1 MASPHVAVV
10 GGGIAGLAAAFE
22 IARRDCRV
30 SVFER
35 GAVAGGLIRTDYLQ
49 GFVLE
54 GGPDGFLIKK
64 RGAAE
69 LCAELGLTARLVETL
84 RPRRAFVLKNGTL
97 HPLPDGAVLGV
108 PTRVGAFV
116 RSGLISPVGRIRVLA
131 DLLLPASVNTD
142 ADDPSVGAVLRQRL
156 GDEVVDWMVEP
167 ILGGIHAG
175 DIDRLSARS
184 TLPAALNARSIVR
197 ELRRNRTEHDDGGP
211 FRSFPRGM
219 RELVDAL
226 VAALPESCVRCHADV
241 AEVIGVT
248 PPRLRLTTGESVEP
262 DGIVLATPA
271 PAAAEL
277 LASVDTEAAALCR
290 ELRHVSVATVSLG
303 YERSAVQHPLAG
315 SGFVVP
321 AAEQRSA
328 LLACTWASSKWPDR
342 APAGHV
348 LLRAYFGGV
357 RKPDVLGLSDD
368 DLVTRAHDELSR
380 LLGLGRPPHLAH
392 VTRWPLGSPQ
402 HDVGH
407 ASRVRA
413 LADRLARQPG
423 LAVVGAS
430 YRATGIPDVIADA
443 RRVAARLADRLRA
456 NW

>member
-22 IARRDCRV
+22 LARRDCRV

-35 GAVAGGLIRTDYLQ
+35 SAVAGGLIRTDYVQ
-49 GFVLE
+49 GFVVE
-54 GGPDGFLIKK
+54 GGPDGFLMKK

-84 RPRRAFVLKNGTL
+84 PPRRAFVLRNGTL
-97 HPLPDGAVLGV
+97 RPLPDGAVLGV

-116 RSGLISPVGRIRVLA
+116 RSGLISPVGRIRALA
-131 DLLLPASVNTD
+131 DLLLPASVNTV
-142 ADDPSVGAVLRQRL
+142 ADDRSIGSVLRRRL

-175 DIDRLSARS
+175 DVDRLSARS
-184 TLPAALNARSIVR
+184 TLPAALHARSIVR
-197 ELRRNRTEHDDGGP
+197 ALRRTPTEQDNGGP
-211 FRSFPRGM
+211 FRSFPQGM
-219 RELVDAL
+219 RELVNGV
-226 VAALPESCVRCHADV
+226 VAALPEGWVRCNAAV
-241 AEVIGVT
+241 AGFIGVN
-248 PPRLRLTTGESVEP
+248 PQRLRLSTDETVEA

-277 LASVDTEAAALCR
+277 LASVDAEAAALCR
-290 ELRHVSVATVSLG
+290 DLRHVSVATVSLG
-303 YERSAVQHPLAG
+303 YERDAVLHPLAG
-315 SGFVVP
+315 TGFVVP
-321 AAEQRSA
+321 AAEQRSV
-328 LLACTWASSKWPDR
+328 LLACTWASSKWPGR

-348 LLRAYFGGV
+348 LLRAYFGGA

-368 DLVTRAHDELSR
+368 ALVTRAHEELSR
-380 LLGLGRPPHLAH
+380 LLGLARPPHLAH
-392 VTRWPLGSPQ
+392 VVRWPLGSPQ

-407 ASRVRA
+407 ASKVRA
-413 LADRLARQPG
+413 LDDRLARQPG

-430 YRATGIPDVIADA
+430 YRATGIPDVITDA
-443 RRVAARLADRLRA
+443 RRVAAGLADRLHA

>member
-10 GGGIAGLAAAFE
+10 GGGIAGLAAAYE
-22 IARRDCRV
+22 LARRDCRV

-35 GAVAGGLIRTDYLQ
+35 SAFAGGLIRTEYVH
-49 GFVLE
+49 GFVVE
-54 GGPDGFLIKK
+54 AGPDGFLMRK

-69 LCAELGLTARLVETL
+69 LCEELGLTARLVETL
-84 RPRRAFVLKNGTL
+84 PPRRAFVLRNGSL
-97 HPLPDGAVLGV
+97 HPLPDGAVLGI

-116 RSGLISPVGRIRVLA
+116 QSGLISPVGRIRALA
-131 DLLLPASVNTD
+131 DLVLPASVNVD
-142 ADDPSVGAVLRQRL
+142 ADDRSVGGVLRPRL

-184 TLPAALNARSIVR
+184 TLPAALNARSVVR
-197 ELRRNRTEHDDGGP
+197 ELRRNRTEPANGGP
-211 FRSFPRGM
+211 FRSFPQGM
-219 RELVDAL
+219 RELVEG
-226 VAALPESCVRCHADV
+226 VVSALPEGCVRCNAGV
-241 AEVIGVT
+241 AEIVGVN
-248 PPRLRLTTGESVEP
+248 PRCLRLNTGESVTP

-290 ELRHVSVATVSLG
+290 ELRHVSVATASLG
-303 YERSAVQHPLAG
+303 YERDAVLHPLAG

-321 AAEQRSA
+321 AAEPRSL
-328 LLACTWASSKWPDR
+328 LLACTWASSKWPGR

-348 LLRAYFGGV
+348 LLRAYFGGA

-368 DLVTRAHDELSR
+368 DLVMRAHDELSR
-380 LLGLGRPPHLAH
+380 LLGLARPPHLVH
-392 VTRWPLGSPQ
+392 VARWPLGSPQ

-407 ASRVRA
+407 VSRVRA
-413 LADRLARQPG
+413 LDDRLARQPG

-443 RRVAARLADRLRA
+443 RRVAAGLADRLRA